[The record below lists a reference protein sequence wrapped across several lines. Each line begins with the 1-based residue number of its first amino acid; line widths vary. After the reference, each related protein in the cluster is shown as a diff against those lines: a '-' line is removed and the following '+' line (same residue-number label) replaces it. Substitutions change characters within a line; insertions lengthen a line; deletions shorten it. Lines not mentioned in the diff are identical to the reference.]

1 MDNTRQPVGSPEVRP
16 EVIDDVEYR
25 AGRNTIGDGFGSGT
39 IELCDIET
47 RQQLARVSY
56 DGVTGKMVLETF
68 KPISRAIAEW
78 LFEEAVRS
86 LA

>member
-1 MDNTRQPVGSPEVRP
+1 MDNTRQPVGSPEVRR

-78 LFEEAVRS
+78 LFDEAVRS